1 MPANVAFR
9 ESIIVGQTWFEQ
21 KEINQM
27 ISRMREGKWKGE
39 NYHLANRN
47 CNHFSET
54 FALAL
59 VKGEELVEGN
69 AGLTLESYPKWVNRL
84 AKTGT
89 SLGIDDGKVCD
100 VNNEARQALG
110 EDKVGWNFKPTQRD
124 QQVSPT
130 DGKRSQK
137 KELTDKQKAALA
149 KLKAVK

>member
-1 MPANVAFR
+1 ML
-9 ESIIVGQTWFEQ
+9 SQTF
-21 KEINQM
+21 
-27 ISRMREGKWKGE
+27 G
-39 NYHLANRN
+39 
-47 CNHFSET
+47 SET

-59 VKGEELVEGN
+59 VKGEELVEEN
-69 AGLTLESYPKWVNRL
+69 AGLTLESYPKWSVRARCACGLDTFQPSHCSHWFCTSLRRVNRL

-110 EDKVGWNFKPTQRD
+110 EGKVGWNFKPSQRD
-124 QQVSPT
+124 QQVRLA